1 MGVNKIIY
9 KGYQINYYYRD
20 DLLDLAK
27 KIIDGDILEV
37 NSEYR
42 NSDRAVVR
50 SIMYNDEKLILKES
64 KNERKTI
71 KKMIS
76 YFSKGE
82 ALITLINVNSFLD
95 KNVFLYRPY
104 VSIQKRNLG
113 VIVKSYLI
121 TNFISNEEA
130 RNPEYFRNV
139 CETINIL
146 HKNKK
151 SHGDAKLDNF
161 LIDENGNVVVID
173 TRLRGMGF
181 LNVRKYYDYLN
192 IKYDIKNAD
201 EYMRISKT
209 PVYYFAFFVINFK
222 KTKLFLKIRKLRK
235 RKYNK
240 SWERV
245 EIMKEIKNIL
255 VIRIRRLGDSI
266 LSEAVCETLR
276 SSFPDANIDY
286 LLNSGLEELFLNNPN
301 IDNILSIDEKENK
314 SLFKYIKKVINIV
327 FSKKYDIIIDVRSTP
342 KTYLFSIFSFF
353 RTKYRIGKKKKFR
366 RLFYTHVTNDVEY
379 RKGSIVGM
387 HLSYLKPLEKEYN
400 IKYLRD
406 FKVYL
411 SKEEIE
417 KSKDY
422 MRSKNIDFNKK
433 RIMLSVNARVKNK
446 KWPAEKFK
454 QVVNDI
460 ASKYD
465 VQFIYYYD
473 KSEKN
478 ETIEIAEY
486 IGLNNISFYNLETN
500 TLRELAS
507 LISNCDFF
515 FGNEGGPR
523 HISQALQIPSF
534 AIYPPSANKQE
545 WLPSNVFRYQ
555 GIEAEDI
562 NRSYSN
568 IKDYEE
574 KFSKISVR
582 DVENLL
588 FPMLDMYI

>member
-222 KTKLFLKIRKLRK
+222 KTKLFLI
-235 RKYNK
+235 
-240 SWERV
+240 
-245 EIMKEIKNIL
+245 
-255 VIRIRRLGDSI
+255 
-266 LSEAVCETLR
+266 
-276 SSFPDANIDY
+276 
-286 LLNSGLEELFLNNPN
+286 
-301 IDNILSIDEKENK
+301 
-314 SLFKYIKKVINIV
+314 
-327 FSKKYDIIIDVRSTP
+327 
-342 KTYLFSIFSFF
+342 
-353 RTKYRIGKKKKFR
+353 
-366 RLFYTHVTNDVEY
+366 
-379 RKGSIVGM
+379 
-387 HLSYLKPLEKEYN
+387 
-400 IKYLRD
+400 
-406 FKVYL
+406 
-411 SKEEIE
+411 
-417 KSKDY
+417 
-422 MRSKNIDFNKK
+422 
-433 RIMLSVNARVKNK
+433 
-446 KWPAEKFK
+446 
-454 QVVNDI
+454 
-460 ASKYD
+460 
-465 VQFIYYYD
+465 
-473 KSEKN
+473 
-478 ETIEIAEY
+478 
-486 IGLNNISFYNLETN
+486 
-500 TLRELAS
+500 
-507 LISNCDFF
+507 
-515 FGNEGGPR
+515 
-523 HISQALQIPSF
+523 
-534 AIYPPSANKQE
+534 
-545 WLPSNVFRYQ
+545 
-555 GIEAEDI
+555 
-562 NRSYSN
+562 
-568 IKDYEE
+568 
-574 KFSKISVR
+574 
-582 DVENLL
+582 
-588 FPMLDMYI
+588 

>member
-1 MGVNKIIY
+1 
-9 KGYQINYYYRD
+9 
-20 DLLDLAK
+20 
-27 KIIDGDILEV
+27 
-37 NSEYR
+37 
-42 NSDRAVVR
+42 
-50 SIMYNDEKLILKES
+50 
-64 KNERKTI
+64 
-71 KKMIS
+71 
-76 YFSKGE
+76 
-82 ALITLINVNSFLD
+82 
-95 KNVFLYRPY
+95 
-104 VSIQKRNLG
+104 
-113 VIVKSYLI
+113 
-121 TNFISNEEA
+121 
-130 RNPEYFRNV
+130 
-139 CETINIL
+139 
-146 HKNKK
+146 
-151 SHGDAKLDNF
+151 
-161 LIDENGNVVVID
+161 
-173 TRLRGMGF
+173 
-181 LNVRKYYDYLN
+181 
-192 IKYDIKNAD
+192 
-201 EYMRISKT
+201 
-209 PVYYFAFFVINFK
+209 
-222 KTKLFLKIRKLRK
+222 
-235 RKYNK
+235 
-240 SWERV
+240 
-245 EIMKEIKNIL
+245 MKEIKNIL

-446 KWPAEKFK
+446 KWPAERFK

-507 LISNCDFF
+507 SISNCDFF

-588 FPMLDMYI
+588 FPMLEMYI